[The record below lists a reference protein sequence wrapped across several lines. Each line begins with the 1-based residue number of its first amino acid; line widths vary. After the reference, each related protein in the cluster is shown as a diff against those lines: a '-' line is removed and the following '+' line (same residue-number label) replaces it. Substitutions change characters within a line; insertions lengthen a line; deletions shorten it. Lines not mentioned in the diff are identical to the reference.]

1 VLALILRALLAV
13 WPEQE
18 VVVADSPEQAQKIP
32 AHWLPLRAEPTAALA
47 VDCPRQ
53 GKRVSLEE
61 CMRCG
66 AWVGVFPDRR
76 AGGASLACDDH
87 EEPASERLDPPAI
100 PNVAARS
107 CSEPPTQRVRDRCVL
122 FVVQGT
128 ALGSVFSIPAEGAV
142 LGRSLT
148 ASVVLDGEAIAP
160 RHAEFSVRGD
170 GVYLEDLSGEPGT
183 FVNER
188 RVEERVRLCDGDF
201 VRVGKSTVVKFSLV
215 DEAEEHALRTLFEL
229 TLRDPLTRLYNRRY
243 FDDRVRSE
251 FSFAERHRTML
262 ALLLVD
268 IDHFKAVNDTFGHLI
283 GDRVLQLVARSI
295 SKMMRPEDV
304 LARYGGEEFIIVC
317 RDSSLRN
324 AQILGERVRRS
335 IEAMRL
341 DRLGPALQVTVSIG
355 VAAIDAEHPCA
366 SVEALIEAADR
377 AMYEAKR
384 AGRNRIAIAP
394 E

>member
-1 VLALILRALLAV
+1 
-13 WPEQE
+13 
-18 VVVADSPEQAQKIP
+18 
-32 AHWLPLRAEPTAALA
+32 
-47 VDCPRQ
+47 
-53 GKRVSLEE
+53 
-61 CMRCG
+61 MRCG
-66 AWVGVFPDRR
+66 AWLGVFPERQ
-76 AGGASLACDDH
+76 AGGPSSVCADH
-87 EEPASERLDPPAI
+87 EEPTSERLDPPAI
-100 PNVAARS
+100 PAVPARS
-107 CSEPPTQRVRDRCVL
+107 CSESPVERVRDRFVL

-128 ALGSVFSIPAEGAV
+128 ALGSVFSITGEGAV
-142 LGRSLT
+142 LGRSLNAT
-148 ASVVLDGEAIAP
+148 LVLDGEAIAS

-170 GVYLEDLSGEPGT
+170 TVYVEDLSGEPGT

-188 RVEERVRLCDGDF
+188 RVEGRVRLCDGDF
-201 VRVGKSTVVKFSLV
+201 VRIGKSTVVKFSVV

-251 FSFAERHRTML
+251 FSFAQRHRTPL

-268 IDHFKAVNDTFGHLI
+268 IDHFKAVNDTFGHVS

-324 AQILGERVRRS
+324 AEILGERVRRS

-341 DRLGPALQVTVSIG
+341 DRLAPALQVSVSIG
-355 VAAIDAEHPCA
+355 VAAIDSEHPCA
-366 SVEALIEAADR
+366 SAEALIEAADR
-377 AMYEAKR
+377 AMYEAKS
-384 AGRNRIAIAP
+384 AGRNRVATASQ
-394 E
+394 

>member
-1 VLALILRALLAV
+1 M
-13 WPEQE
+13 
-18 VVVADSPEQAQKIP
+18 ADLPEQAPKFP
-32 AHWLPLRAEPTAALA
+32 GHRLSLHAGATGALA

-53 GKRVSLEE
+53 EKRVSLEE
-61 CMRCG
+61 CMHCD

-76 AGGASLACDDH
+76 AGGASLVCDDPG
-87 EEPASERLDPPAI
+87 EPASERLDPPAS
-100 PNVAARS
+100 PAVAAQP
-107 CSEPPTQRVRDRCVL
+107 CSEPRAARVRDRFVL

-128 ALGSVFSIPAEGAV
+128 ALGSVFSIPAQGAV

-160 RHAEFSVRGD
+160 RHAEFSVRGEA
-170 GVYLEDLSGEPGT
+170 VFVEDLSGEPGT
-183 FVNER
+183 FVNEQ
-188 RVEERVRLCDGDF
+188 RVEQRVRLCDGDY
-201 VRVGKSTVVKFSLV
+201 VRIGKSTVVKFSLV
-215 DEAEEHALRTLFEL
+215 DAAEEHALCTLFEL

-251 FSFAERHRTML
+251 FSFAQRHRTPL
-262 ALLLVD
+262 GLLLVD

-283 GDRVLQLVARSI
+283 GDRVLQLVARNI

-341 DRLGPALQVTVSIG
+341 DRLGPALQVSVSIG
-355 VAAIDAEHPCA
+355 VAAIDAEHSCA
-366 SVEALIEAADR
+366 SAEALIQAADR
-377 AMYEAKR
+377 AMYAAKS
-384 AGRNRIAIAP
+384 AGRNRVATASA
-394 E
+394 

>member
-1 VLALILRALLAV
+1 M
-13 WPEQE
+13 
-18 VVVADSPEQAQKIP
+18 ADSREQSPKFPGHRLA
-32 AHWLPLRAEPTAALA
+32 LRAEPTAALA

-76 AGGASLACDDH
+76 AGGASLVCDDP
-87 EEPASERLDPPAI
+87 EPTSERLDPPAS
-100 PNVAARS
+100 PAGATRS
-107 CSEPPTQRVRDRCVL
+107 CSEPRAERVRDRFVL

-148 ASVVLDGEAIAP
+148 ASMVLDGEAIAP
-160 RHAEFSVRGD
+160 RHAEFSVVGD
-170 GVYLEDLSGEPGT
+170 AVYVEDLSGEPGT

-188 RVEERVRLCDGDF
+188 RVAERVRLCDGDF
-201 VRVGKSTVVKFSLV
+201 VRIGKSTVVKFSLV
-215 DEAEEHALRTLFEL
+215 DQAEERALRTLFEL

-251 FSFAERHRTML
+251 FSFAQRHRTML

-283 GDRVLQLVARSI
+283 GDRVLQLVARNI

-335 IEAMRL
+335 IESMPL
-341 DRLGPALQVTVSIG
+341 DRLGPTLQVSVSIG
-355 VAAIDAEHPCA
+355 VAAIDAEHACA
-366 SVEALIEAADR
+366 SAEALIQAADR

-384 AGRNRIAIAP
+384 AGRNRVATASGQP
-394 E
+394 PAL